1 MADTT
6 LAKKLLIKADKTHLI
21 LNAPD
26 GYLNLLADRPASATI
41 QTSVPPQDTNFDV
54 VQLFVRRQSDLQDQL
69 PIALKALTPGG
80 ILWIA
85 FPKKSGKIKTDMSRD
100 EGWEPLSAHDW
111 HPVTLISIDDTW
123 SSMRVR
129 PRAEIKVMTRKF

>member
-1 MADTT
+1 MAETT
-6 LAKKLLIKADKTHLI
+6 LIKKLLIKADKTHLI

-26 GYLNLLADRPASATI
+26 GYLTTLTDIPAATLH
-41 QTSVPPQDTNFDV
+41 TTPQSTHYDL
-54 VQLFVRRQSDLQDQL
+54 VQLFVRSQSEFKENL
-69 PIALKALTPGG
+69 PIAFSVLKPGG

-85 FPKKSGKIKTDMSRD
+85 FPKKSGKLKTDMSRD
-100 EGWEPLSAHDW
+100 HGWDALTAHDW
-111 HPVTLISIDDTW
+111 HPVTLISLDETW